1 MVNLNFFLLFRI
13 TVYST
18 HEMTF
23 QDTGLFYF
31 YLDKHDT
38 GTDWLNDQGNL
49 ICAVR
54 VTQVNRFVNI
64 YWYHKYVLLFSK
76 EREVFLIDGM
86 FNHLIMAS
94 GTTDKQHLV
103 SIYLLSV

>member
-18 HEMTF
+18 HEMKF

-64 YWYHKYVLLFSK
+64 YWYNKYVLLFSK

-86 FNHLIMAS
+86 FNHLIMVS
-94 GTTDKQHLV
+94 GTTD
-103 SIYLLSV
+103 